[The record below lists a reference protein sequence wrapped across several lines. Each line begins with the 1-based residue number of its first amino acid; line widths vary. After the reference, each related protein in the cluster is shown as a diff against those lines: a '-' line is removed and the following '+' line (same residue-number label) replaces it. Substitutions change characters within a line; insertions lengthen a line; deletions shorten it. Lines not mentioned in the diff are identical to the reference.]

1 MINSMRFVLSFHLP
15 VSGISLLCAGASK
28 NLMMFCLAAASLL
41 CAATAYSQNDSY
53 YCDFEDQNEHHAWV
67 LNVGKDGENC
77 ANKWY
82 IGQPG
87 SNGGV
92 NGLYISGDG
101 GVTTNYSGTPTF
113 VAAYRILTLPAGTYE
128 LSFDWQALGAGNDAL
143 YVTWIA
149 ANEETNSVASG
160 YKPKWLTDNPL
171 TIGDSL
177 MLHYEPWHTAYG
189 TIVSDGTPH
198 KLIFSWLN
206 EQRTHSPAASIDNIN
221 IIPVGMCEQPTH
233 LTLEI
238 TDSASVCIKWKSD
251 AEVYDV
257 RLLTSDGEWRIYEGI
272 TNNMLTVNDIP
283 EGGVSVYVRAGCFDG
298 YNSAWVSGSIFM
310 FHKGTRCIDYL
321 DLKSARCYAGTY
333 SNPYSSRYMADD
345 GYRSINSRHTVH
357 WDITEA
363 DPRTGMALRTVPDGE
378 LASVRLGNWDVNK
391 GAEAIEYDY
400 HVDAEESAVLLMQYA
415 VVLQN
420 PKHDSADQPRFTLK
434 VLHEDG
440 SMIDE
445 YGCGEADFFAGVNT
459 EGWDSIG
466 TGSNVV
472 LWKDW
477 TTVGINLK
485 DYAGQDLVIRL
496 TTYDCNE
503 GAHFGYA
510 YFVLGCSDGR
520 ILGLSC
526 GESESNSFKAPDGF
540 LYRWYKESA
549 PEITID
555 SSQVF
560 STHRTDTAMYCCDVI
575 QPTNGNCYYTVY
587 ANATPRYPVAEMRY
601 EVADNSCQNI
611 VAFADSSYIMHVNP
625 FTGDTTYSD
634 EKCDSIVWDFGDG
647 SPLSREHNPTHV
659 FPDEGG
665 SFSVTMKAYLS
676 DCENVG
682 TMTLTLPKGGTVRDT
697 VYRTACNGE
706 SVYFAGA
713 ERTETG
719 CYSDTTFNFKGE
731 GCDSISVL
739 CLKAV
744 SVSDTTVTDTVCSD
758 ELPYGFLGE
767 KYYTTGVYR
776 HRLTSVDMCDSVV
789 ILDLTVND
797 ALELTSADG
806 ATVCADDVEVAIPVN
821 MEKGDVDT
829 VRMEIYV
836 DDSVV
841 TLSGVM
847 AEDVAV
853 VELPEG
859 IAPGDYAGKVVFGNG
874 LCGDVVNDFTLS
886 VYYPDSIVAQ
896 RWNDVLGVRSAAW
909 NGGYEFD
916 RYQWYKDGMP
926 IDGETGANL
935 YVADGLDAGAQYSVL
950 LRRAADGVEIMTCPV
965 QPEMFSDIEVT
976 PTVTF
981 SGGSIE
987 VKSGADGTL
996 RVWSVAGV
1004 LQSVHDIKDGVNT
1017 IDVPAVEGTYILE
1030 VQLKDDSRKVE
1041 KILVYRR

>member
-1 MINSMRFVLSFHLP
+1 
-15 VSGISLLCAGASK
+15 
-28 NLMMFCLAAASLL
+28 
-41 CAATAYSQNDSY
+41 
-53 YCDFEDQNEHHAWV
+53 
-67 LNVGKDGENC
+67 
-77 ANKWY
+77 
-82 IGQPG
+82 
-87 SNGGV
+87 
-92 NGLYISGDG
+92 
-101 GVTTNYSGTPTF
+101 
-113 VAAYRILTLPAGTYE
+113 
-128 LSFDWQALGAGNDAL
+128 
-143 YVTWIA
+143 
-149 ANEETNSVASG
+149 
-160 YKPKWLTDNPL
+160 
-171 TIGDSL
+171 
-177 MLHYEPWHTAYG
+177 
-189 TIVSDGTPH
+189 
-198 KLIFSWLN
+198 
-206 EQRTHSPAASIDNIN
+206 
-221 IIPVGMCEQPTH
+221 
-233 LTLEI
+233 
-238 TDSASVCIKWKSD
+238 
-251 AEVYDV
+251 
-257 RLLTSDGEWRIYEGI
+257 
-272 TNNMLTVNDIP
+272 
-283 EGGVSVYVRAGCFDG
+283 
-298 YNSAWVSGSIFM
+298 
-310 FHKGTRCIDYL
+310 
-321 DLKSARCYAGTY
+321 
-333 SNPYSSRYMADD
+333 
-345 GYRSINSRHTVH
+345 
-357 WDITEA
+357 
-363 DPRTGMALRTVPDGE
+363 
-378 LASVRLGNWDVNK
+378 
-391 GAEAIEYDY
+391 
-400 HVDAEESAVLLMQYA
+400 
-415 VVLQN
+415 
-420 PKHDSADQPRFTLK
+420 
-434 VLHEDG
+434 
-440 SMIDE
+440 MIDE

-540 LYRWYKESA
+540 LYRWYKEST

-647 SPLSREHNPTHV
+647 SPLSREHNPIHV

-806 ATVCADDVEVAIPVN
+806 ATVCADD
-821 MEKGDVDT
+821 
-829 VRMEIYV
+829 
-836 DDSVV
+836 
-841 TLSGVM
+841 
-847 AEDVAV
+847 
-853 VELPEG
+853 
-859 IAPGDYAGKVVFGNG
+859 
-874 LCGDVVNDFTLS
+874 
-886 VYYPDSIVAQ
+886 
-896 RWNDVLGVRSAAW
+896 
-909 NGGYEFD
+909 
-916 RYQWYKDGMP
+916 
-926 IDGETGANL
+926 
-935 YVADGLDAGAQYSVL
+935 
-950 LRRAADGVEIMTCPV
+950 
-965 QPEMFSDIEVT
+965 
-976 PTVTF
+976 
-981 SGGSIE
+981 
-987 VKSGADGTL
+987 
-996 RVWSVAGV
+996 
-1004 LQSVHDIKDGVNT
+1004 
-1017 IDVPAVEGTYILE
+1017 
-1030 VQLKDDSRKVE
+1030 
-1041 KILVYRR
+1041 